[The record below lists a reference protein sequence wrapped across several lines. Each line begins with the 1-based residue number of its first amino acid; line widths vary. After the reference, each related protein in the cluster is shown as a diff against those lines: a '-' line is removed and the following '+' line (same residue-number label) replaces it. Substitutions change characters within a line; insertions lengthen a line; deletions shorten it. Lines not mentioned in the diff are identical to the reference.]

1 VDLARAVAIIGMV
14 MVHFREPVQDSTAGI
29 AEVLYSL
36 TRGRASILFVV
47 LAAVAITLTRR

>member
-14 MVHFREPVQDSTAGI
+14 TVHFREPVQDSTAGV

-36 TRGRASILFVV
+36 PRGRASILFVV

>member
-14 MVHFREPVQDSTAGI
+14 IVHFREPVQDSTAGI